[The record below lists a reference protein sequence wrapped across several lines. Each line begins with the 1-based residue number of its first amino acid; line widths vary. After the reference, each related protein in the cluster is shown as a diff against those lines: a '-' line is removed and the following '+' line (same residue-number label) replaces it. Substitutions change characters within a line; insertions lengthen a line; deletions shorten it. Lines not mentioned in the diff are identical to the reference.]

1 MKRVITMMIVLVL
14 GSNLFAQD
22 LDPKTMT
29 YYGGISMNSITTSEF
44 ENFHISDWQ
53 SYGLLSE
60 NPYSSEGRVS
70 IPLGD
75 KDPAGSN
82 LSFLGGVISP
92 LSDNLNAI
100 VEFQMGLGDVS
111 YTGLYLGVTYN
122 LINGKSFKLGITPK
136 AGYSMAT
143 ADFGEIELI
152 SGYTPPVIIT
162 EGTFTN
168 GDKLT
173 MDMSGVGV
181 QIGITPSIKI
191 NDQIGILVQA
201 GYELSF
207 ASDPVIMVNDDI
219 EIPMTATGVVK
230 DNLSGTQAGINPSA
244 ATGGVFFQFGI
255 SYKLGD

>member
-44 ENFHISDWQ
+44 KNFHISDWQ

-60 NPYSSEGRVS
+60 NSSSSEGRVS
-70 IPLGD
+70 IALGD

-92 LSDNLNAI
+92 LSDNLNAF

>member
-1 MKRVITMMIVLVL
+1 MKRTATTTSMMIVLVL
-14 GSNLFAQD
+14 GSNLFAQG
-22 LDPKTMT
+22 LDPKAMT
-29 YYGGISMNSITTSEF
+29 YYGGISINSITTSEF
-44 ENFHISDWQ
+44 QNFHLSDWED
-53 SYGLLSE
+53 YGLGG
-60 NPYSSEGRVS
+60 SEGRVS

-75 KDPAGSN
+75 KDPAGTN
-82 LSFLGGVISP
+82 LSFLGGGISP

-100 VEFQMGLGDVS
+100 VEFQIGLGDIS
-111 YTGLYLGVTYN
+111 YTALYVGVTYN
-122 LINGKSFKLGITPK
+122 LINGESFKLGITPK
-136 AGYSMAT
+136 AGYTLAT

-152 SGYTPPVIIT
+152 SGYTPPVIIP

-173 MDMSGVGV
+173 MDMTGVGV

-207 ASDPVIMVNDDI
+207 ASDPVIMVNDEI

-230 DNLSGTQAGINPSA
+230 ADGSGTQAGLNPTA
-244 ATGGVFFQFGI
+244 ETGGMCFQFGI

>member
-1 MKRVITMMIVLVL
+1 MIVLVL

-44 ENFHISDWQ
+44 KNFHISDWQ

-60 NPYSSEGRVS
+60 NSSSSEGRVS
-70 IPLGD
+70 IALGD

-92 LSDNLNAI
+92 LSDNLNAF

>member
-1 MKRVITMMIVLVL
+1 MKRTATTTSMMIVLVL
-14 GSNLFAQD
+14 GSNLFAQG
-22 LDPKTMT
+22 LDPKAMT
-29 YYGGISMNSITTSEF
+29 YYGGISINSITTSEF
-44 ENFHISDWQ
+44 QNFHLSDWED
-53 SYGLLSE
+53 YGLGG
-60 NPYSSEGRVS
+60 SEGRVS

-75 KDPAGSN
+75 KDPAGTN
-82 LSFLGGVISP
+82 LSFLGGGISP

-100 VEFQMGLGDVS
+100 VEFQIGLGNIS
-111 YTGLYLGVTYN
+111 YTALYVGVTYN
-122 LINGKSFKLGITPK
+122 LINGESFKLGITPK
-136 AGYSMAT
+136 AGYSLAT

-152 SGYTPPVIIT
+152 SGYTPPVIIP

-173 MDMSGVGV
+173 MDMTGVGV

-219 EIPMTATGVVK
+219 EIPMTAIGVVK
-230 DNLSGTQAGINPSA
+230 DDLSGTQAGINPSA
-244 ATGGVFFQFGI
+244 ETGGVFFQFGI